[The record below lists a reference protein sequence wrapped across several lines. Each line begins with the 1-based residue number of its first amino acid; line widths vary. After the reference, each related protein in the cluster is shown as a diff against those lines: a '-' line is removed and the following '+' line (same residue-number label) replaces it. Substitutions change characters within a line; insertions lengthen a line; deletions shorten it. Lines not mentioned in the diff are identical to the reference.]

1 MTIQEL
7 QKQLDEMYANNELD
21 EAYAFLVEQVNLAV
35 QRQDNATILFL
46 LNEMIGYFRVTSQ
59 FQSGNQIALQIFKIL
74 DMDAFTSRRFAS
86 TTFPSLSIISP
97 K

>member
-21 EAYAFLVEQVNLAV
+21 EAYSFLVEQVNLAV

-46 LNEMIGYFRVTSQ
+46 LNE
-59 FQSGNQIALQIFKIL
+59 
-74 DMDAFTSRRFAS
+74 
-86 TTFPSLSIISP
+86 
-97 K
+97 

>member
-74 DMDAFTSRRFAS
+74 DMWWT
-86 TTFPSLSIISP
+86 
-97 K
+97 

>member
-35 QRQDNATILFL
+35 QRQDNARILFL
-46 LNEMIGYFRVTSQ
+46 LN
-59 FQSGNQIALQIFKIL
+59 
-74 DMDAFTSRRFAS
+74 
-86 TTFPSLSIISP
+86 
-97 K
+97 